1 MQQTP
6 IQRTTIHN
14 GRAFTTTKLICERI
28 FELSATLGRQ
38 PKRRAGWVGGATFL
52 LFECRYYVVDT
63 ARREGLKTQPGPKY
77 NGGQNT
83 TRAKIQPGENNNR
96 TQNTTV
102 AEKQR
107 GRWAARPEGT
117 EGRAL
122 APTFALVLEMGW
134 PKE

>member
-83 TRAKIQPGENNNR
+83 TRAKIQPGPKYNQGKITTGPKIQRWQKNNG
-96 TQNTTV
+96 
-102 AEKQR
+102 AAGLR
-107 GRWAARPEGT
+107 GPRAPRAAPW
-117 EGRAL
+117 L
-122 APTFALVLEMGW
+122 PPL
-134 PKE
+134 P